1 MVHDSLKKIGVMRDR
16 YPPPPFATLA
26 NALPSVNTAAVFL
39 SHTQSSSGPLKAQ
52 EA

>member
-16 YPPPPFATLA
+16 YPPPFATLA